1 MAQPVAE
8 ALGDYTRSWMEKGMD
23 WGGWMAA
30 VNEAKSEFARLINAD
45 ARDIAAMSCVSD
57 ITSSIGSA
65 LEFAPAKNGI
75 VVGDVDFPSMGHV
88 WLAHERKGA
97 VVQFVPAGADHT
109 IATEAYRSA
118 INDATALV
126 SLDAA
131 RRCGLRSMSPP
142 DLARKSAITAIH
154 VANASVMEH
163 KLAQEGFIVSARNDV
178 IRIAPHFYNT
188 EDEVAGAVRAIAQA
202 QAA

>member
-1 MAQPVAE
+1 MAHLFADQRALFPILQKTAQLSSCSQSAMAQPVAE

-30 VNEAKSEFARLINAD
+30 VNEAKAEFARLINAH

-57 ITSSIGSA
+57 STSSIG
-65 LEFAPAKNGI
+65 
-75 VVGDVDFPSMGHV
+75 
-88 WLAHERKGA
+88 
-97 VVQFVPAGADHT
+97 
-109 IATEAYRSA
+109 SA

-126 SLDAA
+126 SLDEA

-154 VANASVMEH
+154 VPNASVMEQ
-163 KLAQEGFIVSARNDV
+163 KLAQEGFIDSARNDV
-178 IRIAPHFYNT
+178 IRIAPHFYNS
-188 EDEVAGAVRAIAQA
+188 EDEVAGAVRALARAQA
-202 QAA
+202 G